1 LAVLALGDAA
11 LVKDT
16 IEGLDVV
23 HMGVDVPK
31 GPSLGVKTEV
41 PPMQALKVP
50 MRVVLLKIVAE
61 PVAILCEVA
70 PVDEKTRLP
79 EAPVLAEDAS
89 RRNTLVEEIEPATG
103 VIETEE
109 AKPVDEESET

>member
-1 LAVLALGDAA
+1 MAVLLFGEIA

-41 PPMQALKVP
+41 PPIQALKVP

-79 EAPVLAEDAS
+79 EAPFVAEDAS
-89 RRNTLVEEIEPATG
+89 RRNTLVEETEPATG

-109 AKPVDEESET
+109 AKPLDEESDT